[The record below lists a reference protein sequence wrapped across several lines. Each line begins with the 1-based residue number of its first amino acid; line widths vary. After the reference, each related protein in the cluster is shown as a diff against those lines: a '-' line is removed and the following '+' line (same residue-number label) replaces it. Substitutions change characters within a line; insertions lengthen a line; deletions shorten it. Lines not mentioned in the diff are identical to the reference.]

1 VAWHSHTDHE
11 SRESINLRGNHEQGY
26 YVLSTC
32 LLCGPEGKDGDGWWL
47 EEEDQKTS
55 RRERKRLRYF
65 CRLPTTKLKGL
76 KLTSKHMEE

>member
-1 VAWHSHTDHE
+1 
-11 SRESINLRGNHEQGY
+11 
-26 YVLSTC
+26 

-76 KLTSKHMEE
+76 KLTSSKHMEE